1 MRGLAQGLRQVADF
15 ERGRRGTS
23 GASDK
28 SMRDILLLALFAV
41 GTSLVTG
48 AAPQHEGHTAPPA
61 DKSAAAPAKDEM
73 KGGMMAEH
81 AEAAKLADQLVN
93 GFAAIENENDPAAL
107 KEKLAEHG
115 RLLKE
120 LQGKLKAQ
128 SQMMEHMHGMMMG
141 EHKAQ

>member
-1 MRGLAQGLRQVADF
+1 MRALAQGVRQIADS
-15 ERGRRGTS
+15 EEGRAGTS
-23 GASDK
+23 GAPDK
-28 SMRDILLLALFAV
+28 SMRDIFLLALFAV
-41 GTSLVTG
+41 GTFLVTG
-48 AAPQHEGHTAPPA
+48 AAAQHEGHTMPAP
-61 DKSAAAPAKDEM
+61 DKAAAAPAKDEM

-93 GFAAIENENDPAAL
+93 GFAAIENEKDPAAL

-128 SQMMEHMHGMMMG
+128 SQMMDQMRGKMMG
-141 EHKAQ
+141 GHKAQ